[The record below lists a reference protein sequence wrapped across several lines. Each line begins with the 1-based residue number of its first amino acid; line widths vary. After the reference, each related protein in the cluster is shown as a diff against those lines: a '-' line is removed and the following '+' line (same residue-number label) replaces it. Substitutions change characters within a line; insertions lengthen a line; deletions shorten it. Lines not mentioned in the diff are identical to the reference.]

1 MAGHYALS
9 WQRYFCIGN
18 IGSSLIFSQMA
29 LNSLQADIL
38 QSHNMMLNRQIE
50 EVSFVS
56 YSIFSD
62 YSFSALVYA
71 LIYSLAQLLMSY
83 LSNDLRTLVRI
94 SVRSSSVR

>member
-1 MAGHYALS
+1 
-9 WQRYFCIGN
+9 
-18 IGSSLIFSQMA
+18 MA

-62 YSFSALVYA
+62 YLFSALVYA